1 MHFLSVCAVS
11 LLLRRLDDKTA
22 DIHICIYIYIYIYIL
37 SHIFRYIY
45 IYIYIYLSEAVPQ
58 GFVPQAPT
66 SQPSFFELPMAS
78 VASGGA
84 DAPPPPPSGGGIPT
98 KGGLSTI
105 EEEEEEEEEE
115 DNEGPHPAAWTD
127 GRPCLVSKGGC
138 GHPSGYLRKGA
149 CRFRG

>member
-22 DIHICIYIYIYIYIL
+22 D
-37 SHIFRYIY
+37 IY

-84 DAPPPPPSGGGIPT
+84 DAPPPPPPSGGSSIPT
-98 KGGLSTI
+98 KGGMPDLL
-105 EEEEEEEEEE
+105 EEEEEEEEE

-127 GRPCLVSKGGC
+127 GRPCLVAKGGC